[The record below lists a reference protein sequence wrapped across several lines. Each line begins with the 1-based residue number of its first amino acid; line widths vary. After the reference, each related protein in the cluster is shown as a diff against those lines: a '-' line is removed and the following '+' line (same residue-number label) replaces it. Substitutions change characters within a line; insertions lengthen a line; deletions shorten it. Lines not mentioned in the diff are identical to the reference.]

1 MYLSTQCKYRSE
13 IFSLSLCSSN
23 IRCDIALSK
32 NATVANC
39 LNSVRTSN
47 VESAAT
53 EAQWMALLSD
63 YFGDGVSESDD
74 SVSSNESDT
83 DISDIVSDTNDDSQ
97 EDVGVIDE
105 AAAVM
110 ETVDDVDEDDIAA
123 EQRKVQKFS
132 CVNKSSKYSC
142 HLHDDAPCFS
152 AFTEE
157 FVLNLRM
164 DMSALPAYEKDLI
177 ILGKISS
184 TIRNAP
190 MTEKSKRKQQT
201 ARQQQRTNY
210 CVEGQRV
217 CRETFRFLHW

>member
-1 MYLSTQCKYRSE
+1 M
-13 IFSLSLCSSN
+13 
-23 IRCDIALSK
+23 ALSK
-32 NATVANC
+32 NATVVNC

-63 YFGDGVSESDD
+63 YFGDGVSDD

-83 DISDIVSDTNDDSQ
+83 DTSDIVSDTNDDSQ

-123 EQRKVQKFS
+123 EQRKVHKFS